1 MESCCFRSGVKASA
15 VTPQTKVE
23 PGFIFHQFYRV
34 LAGSCVCIQSMTC
47 LRKAAK
53 GKEFWMFATLFIK
66 TKQTQCQWPALLVW
80 PPQSVR
86 IVSLIFR
93 RKFPRLKLVFLSM
106 EQVFLKPCSEMT
118 IISHLSAKS
127 IADHYFKCTQ
137 TSWAVCTRPPG
148 VQLWVR
154 INSDYRWTTDLT
166 LINLPPD
173 FHLKKRCRWRSDQWT
188 KTNCSIS
195 CWEVIPSSVC

>member
-1 MESCCFRSGVKASA
+1 MPVTSFACLAST
-15 VTPQTKVE
+15 V
-23 PGFIFHQFYRV
+23 
-34 LAGSCVCIQSMTC
+34 S
-47 LRKAAK
+47 
-53 GKEFWMFATLFIK
+53 
-66 TKQTQCQWPALLVW
+66 
-80 PPQSVR
+80 R

-137 TSWAVCTRPPG
+137 TSWAVCTCPPG

-173 FHLKKRCRWRSDQWT
+173 FHLKKKMQVEIWPMNKNKLQYFLLGGYSVFCLLADSANMAEPQTDDSPRRRQTHTSASCPWTFLCVRIRSFVSSIHQNLGRCL
-188 KTNCSIS
+188 
-195 CWEVIPSSVC
+195 